1 MYFWLKKS
9 IPKDAKTLILL
20 SNFRRA
26 ATGSLARDDGK
37 ATAALYRRGAE
48 HCGGT
53 AGEQLS
59 QLRGAGHV
67 LRGRGLFTGA
77 RSGIH
82 RLGEQYPAPDPTL

>member
-1 MYFWLKKS
+1 MPLYFWLQKAS
-9 IPKDAKTLILL
+9 PKMRKLPT
-20 SNFRRA
+20 FRRA

-67 LRGRGLFTGA
+67 LRGRGLFTGT
-77 RSGIH
+77 RSGTSTVYENSN
-82 RLGEQYPAPDPTL
+82 RLQI